1 MRSPSPRPWKA
12 VANCKPEHTG
22 SLVCFFAIREN
33 NMTEYLL
40 IGVLALLVIAI
51 ALLIALLARQSRLN
65 REQDQQNR
73 RIADYLK
80 NLGYEVFDE
89 LDAQRADSL
98 STLQQTGDR
107 ITASMTHLSQSQT
120 TLLESMQRQ
129 LLLSTRNQEERV
141 GQMSV
146 GVNETLAQLD
156 ARMEQVRQ
164 ATATGMENLRQENTR
179 QLTDMRRSMDE
190 RLTQSLDKKLNE
202 SFALVSQRLEQV
214 YKGLGEMQ
222 TLATGVGDLKKVLT
236 NVKTRGIWGE
246 MQLGNLLCAVLTKE
260 QYAENIAVVPGSLER
275 VEFAVRLPGKD
286 TDTVYLPID
295 SKFPVEDYARLQE
308 ASQSG
313 DIAAVDAARKALLQQ
328 IRTEAKRISGKYIA
342 PPHTT
347 DFAVMFLPVEGLY
360 AEVVQQSDLVDS
372 IQREQRVVIA
382 GPSTFSALLNALQMG
397 FRTLAIEKRSG
408 EVWKLLGTVKADFG
422 AFSDVLE
429 KTQLRLRQASESID
443 SAFVK
448 TRNIQRH
455 LGRVESAGYDGMLP
469 ESTEE

>member
-1 MRSPSPRPWKA
+1 M
-12 VANCKPEHTG
+12 
-22 SLVCFFAIREN
+22 
-33 NMTEYLL
+33 EYLL
-40 IGVLALLVIAI
+40 LGIIALLVIVLV
-51 ALLIALLARQSRLN
+51 LLIILLVRQGRLT
-65 REQDQQNR
+65 REQDAQNR
-73 RIADYLK
+73 KIADYLRQF
-80 NLGYEVFDE
+80 GYEVFDE

-107 ITASMTHLSQSQT
+107 ITASMSHMGQNQT

-141 GQMSV
+141 GQMST
-146 GVNETLAQLD
+146 GVNETLAALD
-156 ARMEQVRQ
+156 ARMEQVRR
-164 ATATGMENLRQENTR
+164 ATSEGMETLRQENTR
-179 QLTDMRRSMDE
+179 QLTDMRRAMDE

-202 SFALVSQRLEQV
+202 SFSLVSQRLEQV

-222 TLATGVGDLKKVLT
+222 SLATGVGDLKRVLT

-246 MQLGNLLCAVLTKE
+246 MQLGSLLSSVLTKE
-260 QYAENIAVVPGSLER
+260 QYAENIAVVPGSQER

-286 TDTVYLPID
+286 TDIVYLPID

-308 ASQSG
+308 AAQNA
-313 DIAAVDAARKALLQQ
+313 DAPAVDAARKALMQR
-328 IRTEAKRISGKYIA
+328 IRLEAKRIASKYIA

-347 DFAVMFLPVEGLY
+347 DFAIMFLPVEGLY
-360 AEVVQQSDLVDS
+360 AEVVQQIDVVDA

-382 GPSTFSALLNALQMG
+382 GPGTFSALLNALQMG

-408 EVWKLLGTVKADFG
+408 EVWKLLGTVKADFST
-422 AFSDVLE
+422 FSDVLE

-448 TRNIQRH
+448 TRTIQRH
-455 LGRVESAGYDGMLP
+455 LGRVESAGQGAALDPPEGHRPSGLP
-469 ESTEE
+469 FCD

>member
-1 MRSPSPRPWKA
+1 MEYMLIA
-12 VANCKPEHTG
+12 V
-22 SLVCFFAIREN
+22 
-33 NMTEYLL
+33 
-40 IGVLALLVIAI
+40 
-51 ALLIALLARQSRLN
+51 IALLAVAVALLLVVIVRQRNLTAAQ
-65 REQDQQNR
+65 EQQNR
-73 RIADYLK
+73 RISEYLQQFASD
-80 NLGYEVFDE
+80 VFDE

-98 STLQQTGDR
+98 AALQQTGDR
-107 ITASMTHLSQSQT
+107 ITASMSHMGQSQT

-129 LLLSTRNQEERV
+129 VLLSTRNQEERV
-141 GQMSV
+141 AQMSTS
-146 GVNETLAQLD
+146 VNETLAQLD

-164 ATATGMENLRQENTR
+164 SSADGMERLRQENAR
-179 QLTDMRRSMDE
+179 QLTDMRRAMDE
-190 RLTQSLDKKLNE
+190 RLTQSLDKRLNE

-222 TLATGVGDLKKVLT
+222 NLAAGVGDLKRVLS

-246 MQLGNLLCAVLTKE
+246 MQLGALLSSVLTKE
-260 QYAENIAVVPGSLER
+260 QYEENVAVVPGSQER
-275 VEFAVRLPGKD
+275 VEFAVRLPGKEAD
-286 TDTVYLPID
+286 VVYLPID
-295 SKFPVEDYARLQE
+295 SKFPMEDYARLQE
-308 ASQSG
+308 AATAA
-313 DIAAVDAARKALLQQ
+313 DMPAVDAARKALMQR
-328 IRTEAKRISGKYIA
+328 IRLEAKRIASKYIA

-360 AEVVQQSDLVDS
+360 AEVVQQTDLVDA

-448 TRNIQRH
+448 TRTIQRH
-455 LGRVESAGYDGMLP
+455 LGAVESAGMEGPLLP
-469 ESTEE
+469 TEE

>member
-1 MRSPSPRPWKA
+1 
-12 VANCKPEHTG
+12 
-22 SLVCFFAIREN
+22 
-33 NMTEYLL
+33 MTEYLL
-40 IGVLALLVIAI
+40 ISIAALLAVAI
-51 ALLIALLARQSRLN
+51 ALLIALLVRQGRLN

-73 RIADYLK
+73 HIADYLK
-80 NLGYEVFDE
+80 NFGYDVFDE
-89 LDAQRADSL
+89 LDAQRANN
-98 STLQQTGDR
+98 TAALQQTGER
-107 ITASMTHLSQSQT
+107 ITASMAHMSQGQT
-120 TLLESMQRQ
+120 ALLESMQRQ

-141 GQMSV
+141 GQMSSSM
-146 GVNETLAQLD
+146 NETLAQLD
-156 ARMEQVRQ
+156 ARMEQVRR
-164 ATATGMENLRQENTR
+164 ATQEGMENLRQENTR
-179 QLTDMRRSMDE
+179 QLNDMRRSMDE
-190 RLTQSLDKKLNE
+190 RLTQSLDKRLNE

-222 TLATGVGDLKKVLT
+222 TLAAGVGDLKRVLT
-236 NVKTRGIWGE
+236 NVKTRGVWGE
-246 MQLGNLLCAVLTKE
+246 MQLGNLMASVLTAE
-260 QYAENIAVVPGSLER
+260 QYAQNVAVVPGSQER

-286 TDTVYLPID
+286 ADVVWLPID

-308 ASQSG
+308 ASQTA
-313 DIAAVDAARKALLQQ
+313 DAAAVDAARKALMQR
-328 IRTEAKRISGKYIA
+328 IRMEARRIAGKYIA

-360 AEVVQQSDLVDS
+360 AEVVREADLVDM

-448 TRNIQRH
+448 TRTIQRH
-455 LGRVESAGYDGMLP
+455 LGRVEAGGMDGTLP
-469 ESTEE
+469 ATEE

>member
-1 MRSPSPRPWKA
+1 M
-12 VANCKPEHTG
+12 
-22 SLVCFFAIREN
+22 
-33 NMTEYLL
+33 EYLL
-40 IGVLALLVIAI
+40 IAIAALLTVVI
-51 ALLIALLARQSRLN
+51 ALLIVLLVRQSKLN
-65 REQDQQNR
+65 RDQEQQNHQF
-73 RIADYLK
+73 ADYMK
-80 NLGYEVFDE
+80 NFGYDVFDE
-89 LDAQRADSL
+89 LDAQKDAN
-98 STLQQTGDR
+98 TAAMQQVGDR
-107 ITASMTHLSQSQT
+107 INAAMAHMAQSQT
-120 TLLESMQRQ
+120 ALLESMQRQ
-129 LLLSTRNQEERV
+129 LLLSTRNQEERI
-141 GQMSV
+141 GQMSTS
-146 GVNETLAQLD
+146 VNETLAQLD
-156 ARMEQVRQ
+156 ARMEQVRR
-164 ATATGMENLRQENTR
+164 AIAEGLEALRQENTR
-179 QLTDMRRSMDE
+179 QLNEMRRSVDE

-222 TLATGVGDLKKVLT
+222 ALATGVGDLKRVLT

-246 MQLGNLLCAVLTKE
+246 MQLGNLLSAVLTPE
-260 QYAENIAVVPGSLER
+260 QYAENVAVVPGSQER

-286 TDTVYLPID
+286 ADVVWLPID

-313 DIAAVDAARKALLQQ
+313 DAAAVDAARKALMQQ
-328 IRTEAKRISGKYIA
+328 IRLEARRISGKYIA

-360 AEVVQQSDLVDS
+360 AEVVQQTDLVDA

-429 KTQLRLRQASESID
+429 KTQMRLRQASESID

-448 TRNIQRH
+448 TRTIQRH
-455 LGRVESAGYDGMLP
+455 LGQVESAGMDGALP
-469 ESTEE
+469 ASEQEDA

>member
-1 MRSPSPRPWKA
+1 
-12 VANCKPEHTG
+12 
-22 SLVCFFAIREN
+22 
-33 NMTEYLL
+33 MTEYLL

-222 TLATGVGDLKKVLT
+222 MLATGVGDLKKVLT

>member
-1 MRSPSPRPWKA
+1 
-12 VANCKPEHTG
+12 
-22 SLVCFFAIREN
+22 
-33 NMTEYLL
+33 MTEYLL
-40 IGVLALLVIAI
+40 IAILALLAVTVT
-51 ALLIALLARQSRLN
+51 LLIVVIVRQRNLTQT
-65 REQDQQNR
+65 QDQQNR
-73 RIADYLK
+73 RIADYLQQF
-80 NLGYEVFDE
+80 GYEVFDE
-89 LDAQRADSL
+89 LDAQRADNL

-107 ITASMTHLSQSQT
+107 ITAAMSHMGQSQT

-141 GQMSV
+141 GQMST

-156 ARMEQVRQ
+156 ARMEQVRKS
-164 ATATGMENLRQENTR
+164 TAEGMDNLRQENTR
-179 QLTDMRRSMDE
+179 QLTDMRRAMDE
-190 RLTQSLDKKLNE
+190 RLTQSLDKRLNE

-222 TLATGVGDLKKVLT
+222 TLATGVGDLKRVLT

-246 MQLGNLLCAVLTKE
+246 MQLGALLSSVLTQD
-260 QYAENIAVVPGSLER
+260 QYAENVAVVPGSLER

-286 TDTVYLPID
+286 ADVVYLPID
-295 SKFPVEDYARLQE
+295 SKFPMEDYARLQE
-308 ASQSG
+308 ASATADAS
-313 DIAAVDAARKALLQQ
+313 AVDAARKALLQQ
-328 IRTEAKRISGKYIA
+328 IRLEAKRIASKYIA

-360 AEVVQQSDLVDS
+360 AEVVQQIDLVDA
-372 IQREQRVVIA
+372 IQREQRVIIA

-448 TRNIQRH
+448 TRTIQRH
-455 LGRVESAGYDGMLP
+455 LGRVESAGQGAALDPPKGVTPSGLP
-469 ESTEE
+469 FCD

>member
-1 MRSPSPRPWKA
+1 
-12 VANCKPEHTG
+12 
-22 SLVCFFAIREN
+22 
-33 NMTEYLL
+33 MTEYLL

-295 SKFPVEDYARLQE
+295 SKFPVEDYARLQA

-360 AEVVQQSDLVDS
+360 AEVVQQTDLVDS

>member
-1 MRSPSPRPWKA
+1 M
-12 VANCKPEHTG
+12 
-22 SLVCFFAIREN
+22 
-33 NMTEYLL
+33 EYLL
-40 IGVLALLVIAI
+40 IAIAALLTVVI
-51 ALLIALLARQSRLN
+51 ALLIVLLVRQSKLN
-65 REQDQQNR
+65 RDQEQQNHQF
-73 RIADYLK
+73 ADYLK
-80 NLGYEVFDE
+80 NFGYDVFDE
-89 LDAQRADSL
+89 LDAQKDAN
-98 STLQQTGDR
+98 TAAMQQVGDR
-107 ITASMTHLSQSQT
+107 LNAAMAHMAQSQT
-120 TLLESMQRQ
+120 ALLESMQRQ
-129 LLLSTRNQEERV
+129 LLLSTRNQEERI
-141 GQMSV
+141 GQMSTS
-146 GVNETLAQLD
+146 VNETLAQLD
-156 ARMEQVRQ
+156 ARMEQVRR
-164 ATATGMENLRQENTR
+164 AIAEGLEALRQENTR
-179 QLTDMRRSMDE
+179 QLNEMRRSVDE

-222 TLATGVGDLKKVLT
+222 ALATGVGDLKRVLT

-246 MQLGNLLCAVLTKE
+246 MQLGNLLSAVLTPE
-260 QYAENIAVVPGSLER
+260 QYAENVAVVPGSQER

-286 TDTVYLPID
+286 ADVVWLPID

-313 DIAAVDAARKALLQQ
+313 DAAAVDAARKALMQQ
-328 IRTEAKRISGKYIA
+328 IKLEARRISGKYIA

-360 AEVVQQSDLVDS
+360 AEVVQQTDLVDA

-429 KTQLRLRQASESID
+429 KTQMRLRQASESID

-448 TRNIQRH
+448 TRTIQRH
-455 LGRVESAGYDGMLP
+455 LGQVESAGMDGALP
-469 ESTEE
+469 AGEQEDA

>member
-1 MRSPSPRPWKA
+1 
-12 VANCKPEHTG
+12 
-22 SLVCFFAIREN
+22 
-33 NMTEYLL
+33 MTEYLL
-40 IGVLALLVIAI
+40 IAVLALLAVTVT
-51 ALLIALLARQSRLN
+51 LLIVVIVRQRNLTQT
-65 REQDQQNR
+65 QDQQNR
-73 RIADYLK
+73 RIADYLQQF
-80 NLGYEVFDE
+80 GYEVFDE
-89 LDAQRADSL
+89 LDAQRADNL

-107 ITASMTHLSQSQT
+107 ITAAMSHMGQSQT

-141 GQMSV
+141 GQMST

-156 ARMEQVRQ
+156 ARMELVRKS
-164 ATATGMENLRQENTR
+164 TAEGMDNLRQENTR
-179 QLTDMRRSMDE
+179 QLTDMRRAMDE
-190 RLTQSLDKKLNE
+190 RLTQSLDKRLNE
-202 SFALVSQRLEQV
+202 SIALVSQRLEQV

-222 TLATGVGDLKKVLT
+222 TLATGVGDLKRVLT

-246 MQLGNLLCAVLTKE
+246 MQLGALLSSVLTQD
-260 QYAENIAVVPGSLER
+260 QYAENVAVVPGSLER

-286 TDTVYLPID
+286 ADVVYLPID
-295 SKFPVEDYARLQE
+295 SKFPMEDYARLQE
-308 ASQSG
+308 ASATADAS
-313 DIAAVDAARKALLQQ
+313 AVDAARKALLQQ
-328 IRTEAKRISGKYIA
+328 IRLEAKRIASKYIA

-360 AEVVQQSDLVDS
+360 AELVQQIDLVDA
-372 IQREQRVVIA
+372 IQREQRVIIA

-422 AFSDVLE
+422 AFADVLE

-448 TRNIQRH
+448 TRTIQRH
-455 LGRVESAGYDGMLP
+455 LGRVESAGQGAALDPPKGVTPSELP
-469 ESTEE
+469 FCD

>member
-1 MRSPSPRPWKA
+1 M
-12 VANCKPEHTG
+12 EYM
-22 SLVCFFAIREN
+22 LIAI
-33 NMTEYLL
+33 
-40 IGVLALLVIAI
+40 IALLVIAVT
-51 ALLIALLARQSRLN
+51 LLIVLLVRQNHVIRDQ
-65 REQDQQNR
+65 EQQNR
-73 RIADYLK
+73 QIADYLK
-80 NLGYEVFDE
+80 NFSYDVFDE
-89 LDAQRADSL
+89 LDAQREGNTTAI
-98 STLQQTGDR
+98 QQTGDR
-107 ITASMTHLSQSQT
+107 ITAAMSHMGQSQT
-120 TLLESMQRQ
+120 ALLESMQRQ
-129 LLLSTRNQEERV
+129 LLLSTRNQEERI
-141 GQMSV
+141 GQMST

-156 ARMEQVRQ
+156 ARMEQVRR
-164 ATATGMENLRQENTR
+164 ATSEGIESLRQENAR
-179 QLTDMRRSMDE
+179 QLTEMRRTVDD
-190 RLTQSLDKKLNE
+190 RLTQSLDKRLNE

-222 TLATGVGDLKKVLT
+222 TLATGVGDLKRVLT

-246 MQLGNLLCAVLTKE
+246 MQLGSLLSAVLTKE
-260 QYAENIAVVPGSLER
+260 QYAENVAVVPGSQER

-286 TDTVYLPID
+286 ADVVWLPID

-313 DIAAVDAARKALLQQ
+313 DAAAVDAARKALLQQ
-328 IRTEAKRISGKYIA
+328 IKLEAKRIAGKYIA

-360 AEVVQQSDLVDS
+360 AEVVQQADLVDA

-422 AFSDVLE
+422 AFSEVLE

-448 TRNIQRH
+448 TRTIQRH
-455 LGRVESAGYDGMLP
+455 LGQVESAGMDGALP
-469 ESTEE
+469 PHEEH

>member
-1 MRSPSPRPWKA
+1 MQYM
-12 VANCKPEHTG
+12 
-22 SLVCFFAIREN
+22 LIAI
-33 NMTEYLL
+33 
-40 IGVLALLVIAI
+40 ISLLVIALM
-51 ALLIALLARQSRLN
+51 LLIVLLVRQSRLN
-65 REQDQQNR
+65 RDQEHHNR
-73 RIADYLK
+73 QIADYLK
-80 NLGYEVFDE
+80 NFGYDVFDE
-89 LDAQRADSL
+89 LDAQKDGNTAAM
-98 STLQQTGDR
+98 QQTGDR
-107 ITASMTHLSQSQT
+107 ITAAMSHMGQSHT
-120 TLLESMQRQ
+120 ALLESMQRQ
-129 LLLSTRNQEERV
+129 LLLSTRNQEERI
-141 GQMSV
+141 GQMST

-156 ARMEQVRQ
+156 ARMEQVRR
-164 ATATGMENLRQENTR
+164 ATAEGLESLRQENTR
-179 QLTDMRRSMDE
+179 QLTEMRRSVDE
-190 RLTQSLDKKLNE
+190 RLTQSLDKRLNE

-222 TLATGVGDLKKVLT
+222 TLATGVGDLKRVLT

-246 MQLGNLLCAVLTKE
+246 MQLGSLLSAVLTGE
-260 QYAENIAVVPGSLER
+260 QYAENVAVVPGSQER

-286 TDTVYLPID
+286 ADVVWLPID

-313 DIAAVDAARKALLQQ
+313 DAAAVEAARKALMQQ
-328 IRTEAKRISGKYIA
+328 IKLEAKRIAGKYIA

-360 AEVVQQSDLVDS
+360 AEVVQQVDLVDA

-422 AFSDVLE
+422 AFSEVLE
-429 KTQLRLRQASESID
+429 KTQMRLRQASESID

-448 TRNIQRH
+448 TRTIQRH
-455 LGRVESAGYDGMLP
+455 LGQVESAGMDGALP
-469 ESTEE
+469 SHEE

>member
-1 MRSPSPRPWKA
+1 
-12 VANCKPEHTG
+12 
-22 SLVCFFAIREN
+22 
-33 NMTEYLL
+33 MTEYLL
-40 IGVLALLVIAI
+40 IAILALLAVAV
-51 ALLIALLARQSRLN
+51 ALLIVVIVRQRNLTQM
-65 REQDQQNR
+65 QDQQNR
-73 RIADYLK
+73 RIADYLQQF
-80 NLGYEVFDE
+80 GYEVFDE
-89 LDAQRADSL
+89 LDAQRADNL

-107 ITASMTHLSQSQT
+107 ITASMSHMGQGQT

-129 LLLSTRNQEERV
+129 LLLSTRNQEERI
-141 GQMSV
+141 GQMST

-156 ARMEQVRQ
+156 ARMEQVRKS
-164 ATATGMENLRQENTR
+164 TADGMESLRQENTR
-179 QLTDMRRSMDE
+179 QLNDMRRSMDE
-190 RLTQSLDKKLNE
+190 RLTQSLDKRLNE

-222 TLATGVGDLKKVLT
+222 NLATGVGDLKRVLT

-246 MQLGNLLCAVLTKE
+246 MQLANLLSAVLTPE
-260 QYAENIAVVPGSLER
+260 QYAENVAVVPGSLER
-275 VEFAVRLPGKD
+275 VEFAVRLPGKEGD
-286 TDTVYLPID
+286 VVYLPID
-295 SKFPVEDYARLQE
+295 SKFPMEDYARLQE
-308 ASQSG
+308 ASTSA
-313 DIAAVDAARKALLQQ
+313 DAPAVDAARKALMQQ
-328 IRTEAKRISGKYIA
+328 IRTEARRIASKYIA

-360 AEVVQQSDLVDS
+360 AEVVQQTDLVDA

-397 FRTLAIEKRSG
+397 FRTLAIEKRSS

-448 TRNIQRH
+448 TRTIQRH
-455 LGRVESAGYDGMLP
+455 LGQVESAGMDGALP
-469 ESTEE
+469 SSTEE

>member
-1 MRSPSPRPWKA
+1 M
-12 VANCKPEHTG
+12 EYF
-22 SLVCFFAIREN
+22 LIAIA
-33 NMTEYLL
+33 
-40 IGVLALLVIAI
+40 ALLTVVI
-51 ALLIALLARQSRLN
+51 ALLIVLLVRQSKLN
-65 REQDQQNR
+65 RDQEQQNHQF
-73 RIADYLK
+73 ADYLK
-80 NLGYEVFDE
+80 NFGYDVFDE
-89 LDAQRADSL
+89 LDAQKDAN
-98 STLQQTGDR
+98 TAAMQQVGDR
-107 ITASMTHLSQSQT
+107 INAAMAHMAQSQT
-120 TLLESMQRQ
+120 ALLESMQRQ
-129 LLLSTRNQEERV
+129 LLLSTRNQEERI
-141 GQMSV
+141 GQMSTS
-146 GVNETLAQLD
+146 VNETLAQLD
-156 ARMEQVRQ
+156 ARMEQVRR
-164 ATATGMENLRQENTR
+164 AIAEGLEALRQENTR
-179 QLTDMRRSMDE
+179 QLNEMRRSVDE

-222 TLATGVGDLKKVLT
+222 TLATGVGDLKRVLT

-246 MQLGNLLCAVLTKE
+246 MQLGNLLSAVLTPE
-260 QYAENIAVVPGSLER
+260 QYAENVAVVPGSQER

-286 TDTVYLPID
+286 ADVVWLPID

-313 DIAAVDAARKALLQQ
+313 DAAAVDAARKALMQQ
-328 IRTEAKRISGKYIA
+328 IKLEARRISGKYIA

-360 AEVVQQSDLVDS
+360 AEVVQQTDLVDA

-429 KTQLRLRQASESID
+429 KTQMRLRQASESID

-448 TRNIQRH
+448 TRTIQRH
-455 LGRVESAGYDGMLP
+455 LGQVESAGMDGALP
-469 ESTEE
+469 ASEQEDA

>member
-1 MRSPSPRPWKA
+1 M
-12 VANCKPEHTG
+12 
-22 SLVCFFAIREN
+22 
-33 NMTEYLL
+33 EYLL
-40 IGVLALLVIAI
+40 IAII
-51 ALLIALLARQSRLN
+51 ALLITAIVLLIVLLVRQNHVTRDQ
-65 REQDQQNR
+65 EQQNR
-73 RIADYLK
+73 QIADYLK
-80 NLGYEVFDE
+80 NFGYGVFDE
-89 LDAQRADSL
+89 LDAQREGNTAAM
-98 STLQQTGDR
+98 QQTGDR
-107 ITASMTHLSQSQT
+107 ITAAMSHMGQSQT
-120 TLLESMQRQ
+120 ALLESMQRQ
-129 LLLSTRNQEERV
+129 LLLSTRNQEERI
-141 GQMSV
+141 GQMST

-156 ARMEQVRQ
+156 ARMEQVRR
-164 ATATGMENLRQENTR
+164 ATSEGIESLRQENAR
-179 QLTDMRRSMDE
+179 QLTEMRRTVDE
-190 RLTQSLDKKLNE
+190 RLTQSLDKRLNE

-222 TLATGVGDLKKVLT
+222 TLATGVGDLKRVLT

-246 MQLGNLLCAVLTKE
+246 MQLGSLLSAVLTKE
-260 QYAENIAVVPGSLER
+260 QYAENVAVVPGSQER

-286 TDTVYLPID
+286 ADVVWLPID

-313 DIAAVDAARKALLQQ
+313 DAAAVDAARKALLQQ
-328 IRTEAKRISGKYIA
+328 IKLEAKRIAGKYIA

-360 AEVVQQSDLVDS
+360 AEVVQQADLVDA

-422 AFSDVLE
+422 AFSEVLE

-448 TRNIQRH
+448 TRTIQRH
-455 LGRVESAGYDGMLP
+455 LGQVESAGMDGALP
-469 ESTEE
+469 PHEEH

>member
-1 MRSPSPRPWKA
+1 
-12 VANCKPEHTG
+12 
-22 SLVCFFAIREN
+22 
-33 NMTEYLL
+33 MTEYLL
-40 IGVLALLVIAI
+40 IAIIALLVVAVT
-51 ALLIALLARQSRLN
+51 LLIVLMVRQGRLN
-65 REQDQQNR
+65 RDQEQQNR
-73 RIADYLK
+73 QMTDYLK
-80 NLGYEVFDE
+80 NFGYDVFDE
-89 LDAQRADSL
+89 LDAQKANNTAAL
-98 STLQQTGDR
+98 HQTGER
-107 ITASMTHLSQSQT
+107 ITAAMAHMGQSQT

-141 GQMSV
+141 GQMST

-156 ARMEQVRQ
+156 ARMEQVRR
-164 ATATGMENLRQENTR
+164 ATREGMENLRQENTR
-179 QLTDMRRSMDE
+179 QLSDMRRSMDE
-190 RLTQSLDKKLNE
+190 RLTQSLDKRLNE

-222 TLATGVGDLKKVLT
+222 TLANGVGDLKRVLT

-246 MQLGNLLCAVLTKE
+246 MQLGNLLSSVLTAE
-260 QYAENIAVVPGSLER
+260 QYAENVAVVPGSLER
-275 VEFAVRLPGKD
+275 VEIAVRLPGRD

-313 DIAAVDAARKALLQQ
+313 DAASVDAARKALMQQ
-328 IRTEAKRISGKYIA
+328 IRTEAKRIAGKYIA

-347 DFAVMFLPVEGLY
+347 DFAIMFLPVEGLY
-360 AEVVQQSDLVDS
+360 AEVVQQADLVEA

-382 GPSTFSALLNALQMG
+382 GPNTFAALLNALQMG

-448 TRNIQRH
+448 TRTIQRH
-455 LGRVESAGYDGMLP
+455 LGQVESAGMDGNLLT
-469 ESTEE
+469 TEE

>member
-1 MRSPSPRPWKA
+1 
-12 VANCKPEHTG
+12 
-22 SLVCFFAIREN
+22 
-33 NMTEYLL
+33 MTEYLL
-40 IGVLALLVIAI
+40 IAII
-51 ALLIALLARQSRLN
+51 ALLLVAVTLLIVLMVRQGHLN
-65 REQDQQNR
+65 REQAQQNR
-73 RIADYLK
+73 QMADYLK
-80 NLGYEVFDE
+80 NFGYDVFDE
-89 LDAQRADSL
+89 LDAQKAN
-98 STLQQTGDR
+98 TTAALQQTGER
-107 ITASMTHLSQSQT
+107 ITAAMAHMGQSQT
-120 TLLESMQRQ
+120 ALLESMQRQ

-141 GQMSV
+141 GQMST

-156 ARMEQVRQ
+156 ARMEQVRR
-164 ATATGMENLRQENTR
+164 ATAEGMENLRQENTR
-179 QLTDMRRSMDE
+179 QLSDMRRSMDE
-190 RLTQSLDKKLNE
+190 RLTQSLDKRLNE

-222 TLATGVGDLKKVLT
+222 TLANGVGDLKRVLT

-246 MQLGNLLCAVLTKE
+246 MQLGNLLSSVLTAE
-260 QYAENIAVVPGSLER
+260 QYAENVAVVPGNLER

-313 DIAAVDAARKALLQQ
+313 DATSVDAARKALMQQ
-328 IRTEAKRISGKYIA
+328 IRTEAKRIAGKYIA

-347 DFAVMFLPVEGLY
+347 DFAIMFLPVEGLY
-360 AEVVQQSDLVDS
+360 AEVVQQADLVEA

-382 GPSTFSALLNALQMG
+382 GPNTFAALLNALQMG

-448 TRNIQRH
+448 TRTIQRH
-455 LGRVESAGYDGMLP
+455 LGQVESAGMDGNLLT
-469 ESTEE
+469 TEE

>member
-1 MRSPSPRPWKA
+1 M
-12 VANCKPEHTG
+12 
-22 SLVCFFAIREN
+22 
-33 NMTEYLL
+33 EYMLM
-40 IGVLALLVIAI
+40 GV
-51 ALLIALLARQSRLN
+51 IALLAAVLVMQIVILIRQ
-65 REQDQQNR
+65 REVNDRQVKQNQQS
-73 RIADYLK
+73 AAFMQAFSKD
-80 NLGYEVFDE
+80 VFDE
-89 LDAQRADSL
+89 LDAQWNGSL
-98 STLQQTGDR
+98 QELQSMGDR
-107 ITASMTHLSQSQT
+107 VTASQSQLSQSQT
-120 TLLESMQRQ
+120 ALLESMQRQ
-129 LLLSTRNQEERV
+129 LLLSTRNQEERI
-141 GQMSV
+141 GQMST

-156 ARMEQVRQ
+156 ARMEQVRR
-164 ATATGMENLRQENTR
+164 AIAEGLEALRQENTR
-179 QLTDMRRSMDE
+179 QLNEMRRSVDE

-222 TLATGVGDLKKVLT
+222 TLATGVGDLKRVLT

-246 MQLGNLLCAVLTKE
+246 MQLGNLLSAVLTPE
-260 QYAENIAVVPGSLER
+260 QYAENVAVVPGSQER

-286 TDTVYLPID
+286 ADVVWLPID
-295 SKFPVEDYARLQE
+295 SKFPVEDYARLQD

-313 DIAAVDAARKALLQQ
+313 DAAAVDAARKALMQQ
-328 IRTEAKRISGKYIA
+328 IKLEAKRIASKYIA

-360 AEVVQQSDLVDS
+360 AEIVQQTDLVDA

-448 TRNIQRH
+448 TRTIQRH
-455 LGRVESAGYDGMLP
+455 LGQVESAGKDGALP
-469 ESTEE
+469 AGEQEDA

>member
-1 MRSPSPRPWKA
+1 
-12 VANCKPEHTG
+12 
-22 SLVCFFAIREN
+22 
-33 NMTEYLL
+33 MTEYLL

-65 REQDQQNR
+65 REHDQQNR

-80 NLGYEVFDE
+80 NFGYEVFDE

-222 TLATGVGDLKKVLT
+222 MLATGVGDLKKVLT

-260 QYAENIAVVPGSLER
+260 QYAENIAVVPGNLER

-360 AEVVQQSDLVDS
+360 AEVVQQTDLVDG